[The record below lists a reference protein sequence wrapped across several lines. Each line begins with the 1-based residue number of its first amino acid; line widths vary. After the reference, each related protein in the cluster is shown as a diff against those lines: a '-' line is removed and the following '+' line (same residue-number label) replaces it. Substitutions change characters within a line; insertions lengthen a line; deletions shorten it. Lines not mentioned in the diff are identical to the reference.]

1 MVEFFKQENDQMIAT
16 REITAQLHQDM
27 FDDNL
32 AEVKDDNVETIGF
45 IEFKIW
51 TNREK
56 NEFIL
61 KKLIFPMTIVVNA
74 STIYKEGEY
83 YCIDYFPNDIIIE
96 KCIYAL
102 SATIGAKNAN
112 GFLNLLTTGKIRPEK
127 PEDLI
132 EIFKNA
138 IKLNGVGMNVQSA
151 LIEGMI
157 GELCRYSEDDTVPF
171 RLALI
176 NKKTGKDDFMMVNIK
191 DLARLTSVFSAIS
204 FEDIKKSLE
213 LSVLMTRNNSEQS
226 ISPVE
231 TVLKF

>member
-1 MVEFFKQENDQMIAT
+1 MVDFFKQENDQMIAT
-16 REITAQLHQDM
+16 KEITVQLHQEM
-27 FDDNL
+27 FDNNL
-32 AEVKDDNVETIGF
+32 TEIKDDNIETIGF
-45 IEFKIW
+45 LEFKIW

-56 NEFIL
+56 NEFTL
-61 KKLIFPMTIVVNA
+61 KKLVFPMTILINA
-74 STIYKEGEY
+74 TSVYKEG
-83 YCIDYFPNDIIIE
+83 DYICNDYSPNDIIIE

-112 GFLNLLTTGKIRPEK
+112 GFLNLLIIGKITPEK

-157 GELCRYSEDDTVPF
+157 GELCRYSEDDTIPF
-171 RLALI
+171 RLAI
-176 NKKTGKDDFMMVNIK
+176 KNNKATKDQFKMTNIK
-191 DLARLTSVFSAIS
+191 DVARLTSVFSAIS

-213 LSVLMTRNNSEQS
+213 SSVLMTRNNSEQS